1 MSKGSEDNPSIRD
14 EYDFTGA
21 QRGRYADRF
30 AEGANLVLIA
40 PEVQD
45 VFPDAESVNRA
56 LRAVAEIVRS
66 RAGVK

>member
-1 MSKGSEDNPSIRD
+1 MSKGSKDGPSIRD

-21 QRGRYADRF
+21 QRGKYAERF

-45 VFPDAESVNRA
+45 VFPDAESVNRV

-66 RAGVK
+66 RSGPK